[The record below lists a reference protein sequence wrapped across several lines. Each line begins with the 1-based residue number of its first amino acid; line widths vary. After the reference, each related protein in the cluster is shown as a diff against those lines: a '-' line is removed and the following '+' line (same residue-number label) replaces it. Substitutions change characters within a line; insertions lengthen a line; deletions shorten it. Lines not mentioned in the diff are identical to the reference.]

1 MRGVALLVLT
11 LCPGLAAADEV
22 FIRGGGQLT
31 GEVVERGPDSIVVD
45 IGTGRIGLR
54 LSSVERIVPG
64 ATPHAQYRERAAG
77 LEPDDVAGWLALAD
91 WARDHGLDAQARDS
105 FDNILAADPGNAA
118 ARRALGHVQVDG
130 EWMTREESYRARGYV
145 RLEGSWVSPDEGRAL
160 LEERRLAA
168 EERRAEA
175 DAQARAREAEAS
187 ARMAE
192 AEARMAE
199 VQAREM
205 EFSAASVRSDFTPL
219 FAGGFPAP
227 FSFSSFAYPAYPT
240 AFGYPGFHTRH
251 HSGFKSRYT
260 SPYRYRSSPRYGS
273 SSRYASSGARA
284 PRYAPSARPARPPA
298 AMRGVPA
305 ARRPGGAAMSGRPV
319 VARRSR

>member
-11 LCPGLAAADEV
+11 LWPGLAAADEV

-91 WARDHGLDAQARDS
+91 WARDHRLEAQARDS
-105 FDNILAADPGNAA
+105 FDNVLAADPGNTA

-160 LEERRLAA
+160 LEERRLAV
-168 EERRAEA
+168 EERRVEAE
-175 DAQARAREAEAS
+175 AQARVREAEAG

-205 EFSAASVRSDFTPL
+205 EFSAAGVGSDWTPL
-219 FAGGFPAP
+219 FAGSFHAP
-227 FSFSSFAYPAYPT
+227 FSSFAYPAYPPT
-240 AFGYPGFHTRH
+240 FGYGGFHKRH
-251 HSGFKSRYT
+251 HSGFKSRYA
-260 SPYRYRSSPRYGS
+260 SPYRYRSMPRYGS
-273 SSRYASSGARA
+273 SSRYASSGART
-284 PRYAPSARPARPPA
+284 PRYATSARPARPPA
-298 AMRGVPA
+298 ANRGVPA
-305 ARRPGGAAMSGRPV
+305 ARRPGGAATSGRAV
-319 VARRSR
+319 VARRSSR